1 MRTTNTRCSG
11 AGPVFY
17 ATSLVLLAIAAASVR
32 QYAGG
37 AARAVYVLTGL
48 LWVVTATSAGSLKV
62 VQEAPRQGRLLM
74 WALDHELQHCH
85 TLAK

>member
-32 QYAGG
+32 QDAGG
-37 AARAVYVLTGL
+37 AACAVCSPAYYGL
-48 LWVVTATSAGSLKV
+48 SLLL
-62 VQEAPRQGRLLM
+62 PQGHSKSFKKRRG
-74 WALDHELQHCH
+74 
-85 TLAK
+85 KGGY